1 MRKLT
6 FNSVENQLRKALP
19 EEAYELYNSQLQRLY
34 KENKELTKKFYS
46 SPINDSDDA
55 TTSQGNNIK
64 KSLQILLYDLFN
76 SEVRLHHPIIEYM
89 KNSNGQYTE
98 SDDGKILKSKNFI
111 ATLDRYIGNFQIY
124 NFTVTIGD
132 GDENPSYTIKE
143 PVDYDN
149 LYESISEVYENNDI
163 EDLENLAI
171 DYLTWLYYA
180 DRGITPD
187 YFFKSMPVWYFSSFN
202 YLLSGFSTLKS
213 FLSDIMDEEGIPYNK
228 LSPEVFIKNEIF

>member
-1 MRKLT
+1 MRKLI
-6 FNSVENQLRKALP
+6 FDSVENQIRKALP
-19 EEAYELYNSQLQRLY
+19 DEAYELYNSQLQRLY
-34 KENKELTKKFYS
+34 KENKELTKKLYS
-46 SPINDSDDA
+46 SPINDSDDT

-64 KSLQILLYDLFN
+64 KSLQVLLYDLFN

-89 KNSNGQYTE
+89 KNCNGQYTE
-98 SDDGKILKSKNFI
+98 SDDGKLLKSKNFI
-111 ATLDRYIGNFQIY
+111 VVLDRCIGNFRIY

-132 GDENPSYTIKE
+132 GDETLSYTIKE

-149 LYESISEVYENNDI
+149 LYESISEIYENNDI

-187 YFFKSMPVWYFSSFN
+187 YFFKRMPAWYFSSFG
-202 YLLSGFSTLKS
+202 YLLHGFSTLKS
-213 FLSDIMDEEGIPYNK
+213 FLSDIMDEEGIIYNK
-228 LSPEVFIKNEIF
+228 LSPEVFIKNEVF

>member
-1 MRKLT
+1 MRKLR
-6 FNSVENQLRKALP
+6 FDSVENQLRKALP

-34 KENKELTKKFYS
+34 KENKELTEKFYS
-46 SPINDSDDA
+46 SPINDSGDI
-55 TTSQGNNIK
+55 TTSHGNTIK
-64 KSLQILLYDLFN
+64 KSLQVLLYDLFN
-76 SEVRLHHPIIEYM
+76 SEARLHHPIIEYM

-98 SDDGKILKSKNFI
+98 SDDGKLLKSKNFI
-111 ATLDRYIGNFQIY
+111 AILDRCIGDFQIY
-124 NFTVTIGD
+124 NFTVILGD
-132 GDENPSYTIKE
+132 GDEKTSYTIKE

-149 LYESISEVYENNDI
+149 LYESISEIYENNDI

-187 YFFKSMPVWYFSSFN
+187 YFFKSMPVWYFSSFH
-202 YLLSGFSTLKS
+202 YVIYGFSTLKS
-213 FLSDIMDEEGIPYNK
+213 FLSDIMVEEGIPYNK

>member
-1 MRKLT
+1 MRKLV
-6 FNSVENQLRKALP
+6 FDNIDNQLHKASP
-19 EEAYELYNSQLQRLY
+19 EEACELYNSKRQLFF
-34 KENKELTKKFYS
+34 KEIAKRHYNS
-46 SPINDSDDA
+46 HINNSNDT

-64 KSLQILLYDLFN
+64 KSLQVLLYDLFN

-111 ATLDRYIGNFQIY
+111 ATLDRYIGKFQIY

-132 GDENPSYTIKE
+132 GDEKPSYTIKE

-149 LYESISEVYENNDI
+149 LYESISEIYKNNDI

-171 DYLTWLYYA
+171 DYLTWLYYV

-187 YFFKSMPVWYFSSFN
+187 YFFKTMPAWYFSSFD
-202 YLLSGFSTLKS
+202 YAISGFSRLKS
-213 FLSDIMDEEGIPYNK
+213 FLSDIMDEEGISYNK
-228 LSPEVFIKNEIF
+228 LSPEVFIRNEIF